1 MLGRDFESEMPI
13 WSGDAAAAQVSPV
26 EMKIAQVDRIWR
38 RIGEEQ
44 EPQADAVD
52 EAALR
57 AELRGMRLAA
67 LHKRAVKEGVGPD
80 AIDAAMDAD
89 DAKGALAKLIVQAL
103 VD

>member
-44 EPQADAVD
+44 EPGLVPLPATLFRPLYTVPCP
-52 EAALR
+52 
-57 AELRGMRLAA
+57 
-67 LHKRAVKEGVGPD
+67 KC
-80 AIDAAMDAD
+80 
-89 DAKGALAKLIVQAL
+89 VQQSQR
-103 VD
+103 